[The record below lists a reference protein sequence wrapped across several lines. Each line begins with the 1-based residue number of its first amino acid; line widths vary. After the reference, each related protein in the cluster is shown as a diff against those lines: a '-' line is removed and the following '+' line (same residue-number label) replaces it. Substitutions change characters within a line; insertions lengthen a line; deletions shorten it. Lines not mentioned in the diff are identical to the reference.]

1 MNVLRALR
9 MKISGALSP
18 ETVDG
23 EVSRE
28 IAFHLDMRIA
38 QLVESG
44 TPPEEA
50 RRIAAAE
57 FGGVARIREQVR
69 DTRGLPALESLAQDV
84 RYGWRMVARS
94 PGSAA
99 VAVATLALGI
109 GVNAAFFSAVNAILL
124 KPLPFAA
131 GSRLLHLRQP
141 APGMGV
147 ENADFSPPEV
157 RDIAA
162 QSRTL
167 DAVAEYHSMEFTL
180 LGHGDPIR
188 VRTGVVS
195 AGFFDLL
202 GVTPRLGRTFRPGE
216 DGHDA
221 PPVLVLSHEFWQNTL
236 GGDPRI
242 IGKAFEMNDR
252 VHTVVGVL
260 PALPQYPDENDVY
273 MPVSACP
280 FRGGKAWDQN
290 RQGRGLTVFARLRR
304 GETAPRASRELEVI
318 ASRLKRQYPEAYP
331 AGAASTM
338 TAVSLRD
345 ELTHNARLT
354 LVMLLGVAGFVLLVA
369 CANVANLT
377 LARLSRRRREL
388 AVRAALGAGRR
399 RILRQ
404 LITESTMIALA
415 GGALGL
421 GIAAACQRFLV
432 SFASRFTPRAAEIS
446 VDSRVLLFTFA
457 VSVLTGIVFGAVP
470 AFRGTR
476 NLALSLKESDEGR
489 STSAG
494 RRGHAILV
502 VPQVAAS
509 LVLLVAAGLLVKS
522 LVRLSR
528 VDPGFA
534 PENVL
539 TARVSLDW
547 SRYKK
552 PEQSRAFYDR
562 LLEKIAAFPG
572 VRGAAVASAFPLSG
586 GNPWNAD
593 LEIEGRPAPAGAAPP
608 QVNPQIV
615 GPRFFQVVGIPLRR
629 GRGFTDHEVI
639 DDAQAPNAPVVAVVN
654 GAFARRYFG
663 SENAALGHRISVGGA
678 PVRWREIVGVVGDV
692 KQYGLDKP
700 TSDEVYLP
708 YAQAGG
714 NTMRLLVRSV
724 SDPERLGTQLVAAVH
739 ALDRT
744 APVSDLHTLAR
755 LKASSLDSP
764 RLTTTL
770 FSGFALLA
778 LAIAAA
784 GIGAVTAFSVG
795 QRTREIG
802 IRMALG
808 ASKRDVLRMV
818 VGQGMRPVFLGLA
831 VGLVGALV
839 STRVMGAL
847 LFSVAP
853 TDPLTFVAV
862 SATLVA
868 TAAIACLIPGRR
880 AVRVDP
886 MVALRAN

>member
-1 MNVLRALR
+1 MR
-9 MKISGALSP
+9 ISGAVSP
-18 ETVDG
+18 ETVDRD
-23 EVSRE
+23 VSRE

-44 TPPEEA
+44 SSPEEA
-50 RRIAAAE
+50 RRIADAE
-57 FGGVARIREQVR
+57 FGGVTRVHEQCR

-84 RYGWRMVARS
+84 RYGWRMIARS
-94 PGSAA
+94 PASAA

-131 GSRLLHLRQP
+131 GSRLFHLRQP
-141 APGMGV
+141 APGAGV

-157 RDIAA
+157 RDLVA

-202 GVTPRLGRTFRPGE
+202 GVRMRLGRAFRSGE
-216 DGHDA
+216 DAHDA
-221 PPVLVLSHEFWQNTL
+221 APVLVLSHEFWQNTL
-236 GGDPRI
+236 GGDPAI
-242 IGKAFEMNDR
+242 VGKSFEMNDR
-252 VHTVVGVL
+252 VHTVIGVL

-280 FRGGKAWDQN
+280 FRAGEHWDQN
-290 RQGRGLTVFARLRR
+290 RQARGLTVFARRR
-304 GETAPRASRELEVI
+304 NGETTARVSQELALI
-318 ASRLKRQYPEAYP
+318 ASRLQRQYPDDYP
-331 AGAASTM
+331 VGAASTM
-338 TAVSLRD
+338 TAVPLRD
-345 ELTHNARLT
+345 ELTRDARLT
-354 LVMLLGVAGFVLLVA
+354 LIMLLGVAGFVLLIA

-404 LITESTMIALA
+404 LVTESTMIALA

-421 GIAAACQRFLV
+421 GIAAVCQRFLV

-446 VDSRVLLFTFA
+446 VDSRVLLFTFI
-457 VSVLTGIVFGAVP
+457 VSIATGIVFGAVP

-489 STSAG
+489 STAAG
-494 RRGHAILV
+494 RRGHAMLV

-509 LVLLVAAGLLVKS
+509 LVLLVAAGLLVRS
-522 LVRLSR
+522 LARLSR
-528 VDPGFA
+528 VDPGFE

-539 TARVSLDW
+539 TSRVSLDW

-572 VRGAAVASAFPLSG
+572 VRGAAIASAFPLSG
-586 GNPWNAD
+586 GSPWNAD
-593 LEIEGRPAPAGAAPP
+593 LVIEGRPARAGAAPP

-615 GPRFFQVVGIPLRR
+615 GPQFFRVIGIPLRR
-629 GRGFTDHEVI
+629 GRVFTEHEVP
-639 DDAQAPNAPVVAVVN
+639 DAPDSPVVAIVN
-654 GAFARRYFG
+654 GTFARRYFG
-663 SENAALGHRISVGGA
+663 TENAALGHRISVGGA

-700 TSDEVYLP
+700 PSDEVYIP
-708 YAQAGG
+708 YVQSGG
-714 NTMRLLVRSV
+714 NTMRVLVRSV
-724 SDPERLGTQLVAAVH
+724 SDPERLGNQLTAAVH

-744 APVSDLHTLAR
+744 APVSELHTLAR

-808 ASKRDVLRMV
+808 ASKRDVLRLV
-818 VGQGMRPVFLGLA
+818 VGQAMRPVFFGLG
-831 VGLVGALV
+831 VGLVGAFV
-839 STRVMGAL
+839 STRVMAAL

-853 TDPLTFVAV
+853 TDPVTFVAV

-886 MVALRAN
+886 MVALRSS

>member
-50 RRIAAAE
+50 RRLAALE

-69 DTRGLPALESLAQDV
+69 DTRGLPALESLAQDM

-290 RQGRGLTVFARLRR
+290 RQGRGLTVFGRLRR

-318 ASRLKRQYPEAYP
+318 ASRLKKQYPEAYP

-547 SRYKK
+547 SRYHDG
-552 PEQSRAFYDR
+552 PSRDFYRR
-562 LLEKIAAFPG
+562 LLEKVDAFPG
-572 VRGAAVASAFPLSG
+572 VRAAAVASAFPLSG

-593 LEIEGRPAPAGAAPP
+593 LDIEGVVVPP
-608 QVNPQIV
+608 SMPKAQANPQSASSDFFRVIGVPIV
-615 GPRFFQVVGIPLRR
+615 R
-629 GRGFTDHEVI
+629 GRGITEQDSPESTL
-639 DDAQAPNAPVVAVVN
+639 VAVVN
-654 GAFARRYFG
+654 GSFARRHFG
-663 SENAALGHRISVGGA
+663 SVAGALGHRINVGGE
-678 PVRWREIVGVVGDV
+678 PIRWRTIVGVVGDV
-692 KQYGLDKP
+692 KQFGLDKP
-700 TSDEVYLP
+700 TADEVYIP
-708 YAQAGG
+708 SAQFPGS
-714 NTMRLLVRSV
+714 TMRVLVRAAAN
-724 SDPERLGTQLVAAVH
+724 PEAIERQLVAAVRS
-739 ALDRT
+739 LDRT
-744 APVSDLHTLAR
+744 APVSDVHTLEV
-755 LKASSLDSP
+755 LKRHSLDSP